1 MCSLPSSL
9 HPHPPPPHATS
20 ESASLWNCT
29 GPQKHLVGSLCGAG
43 SGKSGKSGEAVSL
56 LYFSLNF
63 KMYCHTLK
71 FHNFVILW
79 LSWSIYPR
87 VEFLDPWVRVRSF
100 LGNSTK
106 EFSKVVVGVYTHSSV
121 WAFQLLGS
129 SPTLGI
135 VSIFQPLWYRCSGV
149 SLWFSFAFS
158 WWVMMCSFSCPFQ
171 PVGYLSVKY
180 LVKSFAHFFQVY
192 CLFHLI
198 NSWKSVTYPLWGFFH
213 MIHVYSHSVLAC
225 FLSWGCFFD
234 EVQFLILIRSSLLI
248 FVFMLQG
255 HENILL
261 WYLLQML
268 LF

>member
-1 MCSLPSSL
+1 MCSLPSSP

-20 ESASLWNCT
+20 ESPSLWNCT
-29 GPQKHLVGSLCGAG
+29 GTQKHLRGSLCSAG
-43 SGKSGKSGEAVSL
+43 SGESGKSGEAVSL

-87 VEFLDPWVRVRSF
+87 VEFLGTWVCVSSF
-100 LGNSTK
+100 LGNTTK

-171 PVGYLSVKY
+171 PFVS
-180 LVKSFAHFFQVY
+180 LV
-192 CLFHLI
+192 
-198 NSWKSVTYPLWGFFH
+198 WKT
-213 MIHVYSHSVLAC
+213 VYSFTLLCYSC
-225 FLSWGCFFD
+225 FCYWCII
-234 EVQFLILIRSSLLI
+234 ILHAFWILNMQLYDLQI
-248 FVFMLQG
+248 FSC
-255 HENILL
+255 ILRVI
-261 WYLLQML
+261 
-268 LF
+268 F